1 MVSHGLVGTQPGLA
15 SFPYHPTLERS
26 TSSVGSR
33 TGYPGITPPTP
44 KPWFSLDG
52 MGVGEALRS
61 LGLEIGVDTKD
72 RKQRSDVSHS
82 LGPNCSLKA
91 VG

>member
-1 MVSHGLVGTQPGLA
+1 MGTQPGLA
-15 SFPYHPTLERS
+15 SFPYHPTRERS
-26 TSSVGSR
+26 TSSAGSR
-33 TGYPGITPPTP
+33 RLAIPGSHRPPP
-44 KPWFSLDG
+44 KSWFSLDG

-61 LGLEIGVDTKD
+61 PGFEIGVDTKV

-82 LGPNCSLKA
+82 LGPNSSLKA